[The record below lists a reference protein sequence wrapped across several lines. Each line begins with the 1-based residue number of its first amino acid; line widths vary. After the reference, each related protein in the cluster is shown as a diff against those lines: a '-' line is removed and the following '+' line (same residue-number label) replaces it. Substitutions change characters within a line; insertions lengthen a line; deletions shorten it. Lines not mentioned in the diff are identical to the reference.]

1 LTGRGKSRIKEKQG
15 DAWPGGHDMGLRS
28 LTFLRRLWLL
38 PLAALAAS
46 PALAAPLGKDSQ
58 SKAEPGA
65 ATPAPVAQPEPR
77 PALWLLADEDT
88 KIYMLGTIHVLP
100 PGFRWR
106 SAAVERAVGEA
117 SELVVE
123 TYEPPGSN
131 QSLDA
136 TPGFF
141 TDKPVPILK
150 RVPRDKRKPLKAA
163 IEASGVPLPFLDRM
177 HSWAAA
183 MTLGIAQMLGEYGV
197 EDPAQAPGVEDVL
210 EETFRGAG
218 KPISSVEDG
227 DAVFASLSALPE
239 KVQTQLLLDA
249 IEPIPAGAAVEE
261 TAPAGELEWVAG
273 NDEAMSLEGE
283 AGFPP
288 ALFDVLVRQR
298 NAAWT
303 EWLEAR
309 LKQPGTLLFA
319 VGAGHLAGRESV
331 QAMLAKRGLRVLR
344 VD

>member
-1 LTGRGKSRIKEKQG
+1 MGFKSLSFSK
-15 DAWPGGHDMGLRS
+15 PLGL
-28 LTFLRRLWLL
+28 L
-38 PLAALAAS
+38 ALAGL
-46 PALAAPLGKDSQ
+46 ALAPATAAPTSKETGGK
-58 SKAEPGA
+58 A
-65 ATPAPVAQPEPR
+65 AGVRIAVAAPAAQPEPR

-106 SAAVERAVGEA
+106 SAAVDRAVGES

-123 TYEPPGSN
+123 TYEPPGTGAEDGLGSI
-131 QSLDA
+131 
-136 TPGFF
+136 PGFF
-141 TDKPVPILK
+141 ADKPVPLLK
-150 RVPRDKRKPLKAA
+150 RVPRNKRKPLKAA
-163 IEASGVPLPFLDRM
+163 IQASGLPLPVLDRM

-197 EDPAQAPGVEDVL
+197 DDPAQAPGVEDVL
-210 EETFRGAG
+210 EADFRNAG
-218 KPISSVEDG
+218 KPISSVENG
-227 DAVFASLSALPE
+227 DAVLASMSALPE
-239 KVQTQLLLDA
+239 SVQTQLLLEA
-249 IEPIPAGAAVEE
+249 IEPAPAELASGP
-261 TAPAGELEWVAG
+261 APAGELEWVAG

-288 ALFDVLVRQR
+288 ALFDVLVRRR

-309 LKQPGTLLFA
+309 LKKPGTLLFA

-331 QAMLAKRGLRVLR
+331 QAMLARRGLRVKR

>member
-1 LTGRGKSRIKEKQG
+1 MSFKSLSFRKG
-15 DAWPGGHDMGLRS
+15 AGL
-28 LTFLRRLWLL
+28 LA
-38 PLAALAAS
+38 LAALATA
-46 PALAAPLGKDSQ
+46 PATPLAKLPLA
-58 SKAEPGA
+58 KAEA
-65 ATPAPVAQPEPR
+65 AKSQAAAQPEPR

-88 KIYMLGTIHVLP
+88 RIYMLGTIHVLP

-106 SAAVERAVGEA
+106 SAAVDKAVGEA
-117 SELVVE
+117 AELVVE
-123 TYEPPGSN
+123 TYDPPGTEH
-131 QSLDA
+131 SLDA
-136 TPGFF
+136 TTGFF
-141 TDKPVPILK
+141 DDKAVPILD
-150 RVPRDKRKPLKAA
+150 RVPKNKRKPLKAA
-163 IEASGVPLPFLDRM
+163 IEAAGLPEGALDRM

-197 EDPAQAPGVEDVL
+197 DNPADAPGVEDVL

-227 DAVFASLSALPE
+227 DTVFASLSRLPE
-239 KVQTQLLLDA
+239 EVQTQLLLEA
-249 IEPIPAGAAVEE
+249 IEPVPAE
-261 TAPAGELEWVAG
+261 AGETVSVGEMEWVAG
-273 NDEAMSLEGE
+273 NDEAMDLEGE

-288 ALFDVLVRQR
+288 ALFDVLVRRR

-309 LKQPGTLLFA
+309 LKKPGTLLFA

-331 QAMLAKRGLRVLR
+331 QAMLAERGLRVTR

>member
-1 LTGRGKSRIKEKQG
+1 MSFKR
-15 DAWPGGHDMGLRS
+15 
-28 LTFLRRLWLL
+28 LTFRALAGLL
-38 PLAALAAS
+38 PAAALAAA
-46 PALAAPLGKDSQ
+46 PAP
-58 SKAEPGA
+58 
-65 ATPAPVAQPEPR
+65 ATPGRVAGAKDGAGAVPAAAQPEPR

-106 SAAVERAVGEA
+106 SAAVDRAVGEA

-123 TYEPPGSN
+123 TYEAPGADKG
-131 QSLDA
+131 LDA

-141 TDKPVPILK
+141 ADKPVPILK

-163 IEASGVPLPFLDRM
+163 IEASGLSLTYLDRM

-183 MTLGIAQMLGEYGV
+183 MTLGVAQMMGEYGV
-197 EDPAQAPGVEDVL
+197 QDPAEAPGVEDVL

-239 KVQTQLLLDA
+239 AVQTQLLLEA
-249 IEPIPAGAAVEE
+249 IEPLPPAGPGDEAAE
-261 TAPAGELEWVAG
+261 AAGELEWVAG

-283 AGFPP
+283 GGFSP
-288 ALFDVLVRQR
+288 ALFDVLVRRR

-309 LKQPGTLLFA
+309 LKKPGTLLFA

-331 QAMLAKRGLRVLR
+331 QAMLAQRGLRVKR

>member
-1 LTGRGKSRIKEKQG
+1 
-15 DAWPGGHDMGLRS
+15 MGFRS
-28 LTFLRRLWLL
+28 LSFHKPLGLL
-38 PLAALAAS
+38 AAAALASAPAAAS
-46 PALAAPLGKDSQ
+46 AAGKDSLG
-58 SKAEPGA
+58 KAAAGA
-65 ATPAPVAQPEPR
+65 AIPAPAAQPEPR

-106 SAAVERAVGEA
+106 SAAVDKAVGEA
-117 SELVVE
+117 AELVVE
-123 TYEPPGSN
+123 TYDPPGAGGG
-131 QSLDA
+131 LDA
-136 TPGFF
+136 MPGFF
-141 TDKPVPILK
+141 ADKPVPLLK
-150 RVPRDKRKPLKAA
+150 RVPKDKRKPLKAA
-163 IEASGVPLPFLDRM
+163 IQASGLPLPVLDRM

-197 EDPAQAPGVEDVL
+197 EDPAEAPGVEDVL
-210 EETFRGAG
+210 EAQFRDAG

-227 DAVFASLSALPE
+227 DAVFASLSSLPQE
-239 KVQTQLLLDA
+239 VQIQLLLEA
-249 IEPIPAGAAVEE
+249 I
-261 TAPAGELEWVAG
+261 APAPEAEAAEPPTVGELEWVAG

-288 ALFDVLVRQR
+288 ALFDVLVRRR

-309 LKQPGTLLFA
+309 LEKPGTLLFA

-331 QAMLAKRGLRVLR
+331 QAMLARRGLRVRR